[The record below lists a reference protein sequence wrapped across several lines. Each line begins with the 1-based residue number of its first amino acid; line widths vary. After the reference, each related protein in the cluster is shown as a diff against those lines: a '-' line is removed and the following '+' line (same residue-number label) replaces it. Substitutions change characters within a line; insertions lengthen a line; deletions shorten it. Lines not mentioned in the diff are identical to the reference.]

1 MKKII
6 IALLALVAII
16 GGIFGVTKVRE
27 IHNEQSD
34 VYDSQNEIVCLY
46 GCPSVK
52 RRKFIK
58 IK

>member
-6 IALLALVAII
+6 IALLALLTII
-16 GGIFGVTKVRE
+16 GGIFGVTKVKE
-27 IHNEQSD
+27 VYEEQSRAG
-34 VYDSQNEIVCLY
+34 EIVCLY
-46 GCPSVK
+46 GCPSAK

>member
-6 IALLALVAII
+6 IALLALATII
-16 GGIFGVTKVRE
+16 GGIFGVTKARE
-27 IHNEQSD
+27 YSGQSN
-34 VYDSQNEIVCLY
+34 VYDSQNEVVCLY